1 MEVAR
6 ALKGQED
13 AGQGCHV
20 EVARALEGQGDV
32 CLKQN
37 CLNKEAT
44 LTDRYMRVESRRNI
58 NLETN
63 T

>member
-20 EVARALEGQGDV
+20 EVARALEGQEDV

-44 LTDRYMRVESRRNI
+44 LTDRYMDVWSHEEI
-58 NLETN
+58 
-63 T
+63 